1 MNAGVQKAVK
11 LISEPR
17 GINVAQVILYGI
29 AAVAGFA
36 ATLGALTPTFT
47 SSTVGPWII
56 VTVGCFLAA
65 GGTTGVVAVI
75 AGMWWLEC
83 VSLILTGVGWAM
95 LLPPA
100 LYFAFTTHNS
110 AIWLVIALLG
120 GVLCDAYK
128 RYRRIDWAYLDPT
141 R

>member
-17 GINVAQVILYGI
+17 GINVAQVILYTI
-29 AAVAGFA
+29 AAAAGA
-36 ATLGALTPTFT
+36 AAVIGSLSPAFT
-47 SSTVGPWII
+47 SSTVGPWVII
-56 VTVGCFLAA
+56 LSGCFLTA
-65 GGTTGVVAVI
+65 GGITGTIAVI

-83 VSLILTGVGWAM
+83 AALVGCGIGWLVLVPAAVTYALT
-95 LLPPA
+95 
-100 LYFAFTTHNS
+100 TNNS
-110 AIWLVIALLG
+110 GIWLVVALLG
-120 GVLCDAYK
+120 AVLCDAYK

>member
-17 GINVAQVILYGI
+17 GINVAQIILYSI
-29 AAVAGFA
+29 AAIAGFA
-36 ATLGALTPTFT
+36 ATVGAISPLFT
-47 SSTVGPWII
+47 STTVGPWVII
-56 VTVGCFLAA
+56 LSGCFLTA
-65 GGTTGVVAVI
+65 GGITGTVAVI

-83 VSLILTGVGWAM
+83 AALVGCGIGWSV
-95 LLPPA
+95 LFPA
-100 LYFAFTTHNS
+100 AVTYAVTTHNS
-110 AIWLVIALLG
+110 AIWLVVALLVA
-120 GVLCDAYK
+120 VLCDAYK